1 MAIPGT
7 VRRPDGV
14 ELAYEDTGGDGPVVL
29 LTPGF
34 TGTLRS
40 WDPTVGALAA
50 AGWRVVTWDVRGHG
64 ETITPP
70 DPELYRL
77 DLVVDDLAALLD
89 HLGSERAVVGG
100 LSFGGYL
107 ALAFWCRYPER
118 VRALLL
124 ADTGPGFRNPTARDG
139 WNKIAF
145 ARADDIEARGRAA
158 LLDRPSGSA
167 TTAASQAAMGFE
179 RHRDVDALA
188 RAVRG
193 FLAQFDGRVMEAID
207 GVDVPAL
214 ILVGADD
221 EPFLP
226 ASKVMANKLRHS
238 SLVVLDGAGHIANV
252 DQPAAFND
260 AAVAFLRQLV

>member
-1 MAIPGT
+1 MAVPGT

-34 TGTLRS
+34 TATLRS

-64 ETITPP
+64 LTTTPADPDLYTI
-70 DPELYRL
+70 DH
-77 DLVVDDLAALLD
+77 VIDDLAALLD
-89 HLGSERAVVGG
+89 ELGVQRAVVGG

-107 ALAFWCRYPER
+107 ALAFWCRHSER
-118 VRALLL
+118 VRGLLL

-139 WNKIAF
+139 WNRIALQ
-145 ARADDIEARGRAA
+145 RADDIEIRGMAA
-158 LLDRPSGSA
+158 LLDRPEGSA
-167 TTAASQAAMGFE
+167 TTAGSQAAMGFE
-179 RHRDVDALA
+179 RHRDLPALA

-193 FLAQFDGRVMEAID
+193 FLAQFDGRVMEVID
-207 GVDVPAL
+207 RIDVPVL

-226 ASKVMANKLRHS
+226 ASQVMANKLPDN
-238 SLVVLDGAGHIANV
+238 SLVVLEGAGHVANV
-252 DQPAAFND
+252 DQPAAFNQ
-260 AAVAFLRQLV
+260 AAVDFLRQLA

>member
-1 MAIPGT
+1 MAVPGT

-14 ELAYEDTGGDGPVVL
+14 ELAYEDTGGDGPVVV

-34 TGTLRS
+34 TATLRS

-64 ETITPP
+64 HTVTPADPALSTI
-70 DPELYRL
+70 DH
-77 DLVVDDLAALLD
+77 VVDDLAALLD
-89 HLGSERAVVGG
+89 HLGVERAVVGG

-118 VRALLL
+118 VRGLLL
-124 ADTGPGFRNPTARDG
+124 ADTGPGFRNPGAREA

-145 ARADDIEARGRAA
+145 ARADDIEARGMAA
-158 LLDRPSGSA
+158 LLDSPG
-167 TTAASQAAMGFE
+167 ASSTLPASRAAMGLE
-179 RHRDVDALA
+179 RHQDLGALA

-193 FLAQFDGRVMEAID
+193 FLAQFDGRVMEAIGD
-207 GVDVPAL
+207 IDVPAL
-214 ILVGADD
+214 ILVGQED

-226 ASKVMANKLRHS
+226 ASQVMAAKLANAR
-238 SLVVLDGAGHIANV
+238 LVVIPDAGHVANL
-252 DQPAAFND
+252 DQPAAFNQ
-260 AAVAFLRQLV
+260 AAVAFLSALS